1 MNNNVQVYYVPEEEK
16 LASFERKLELER
28 KVKRRIDWNSIGQ
41 KCLGILLLALCVI
54 SYKLT
59 KIDGEFWLAVIA
71 TFFFG
76 VIALLGSGSI
86 YENNYEW
93 EEV

>member
-16 LASFERKLELER
+16 QEKLFRQLEMQRKA
-28 KVKRRIDWNSIGQ
+28 KKRIDWKSIGQ
-41 KCLGILLLALCVI
+41 KCLGILLLALCVVA
-54 SYKLT
+54 YKLT
-59 KIDGEFWLAVIA
+59 KYDGEFWLAVIA

-76 VIALLGSGSI
+76 LTAILCSGSI
-86 YENNYEW
+86 YKRNYEW

>member
-1 MNNNVQVYYVPEEEK
+1 MNNVVVRYVPEEEK
-16 LASFERKLELER
+16 QASLLRKLELER
-28 KVKRRIDWNSIGQ
+28 KAKRVINWESIGH
-41 KCLGILLLALCVI
+41 KCLGILLLALCVVA
-54 SYKLT
+54 YKLT
-59 KIDGEFWLAVIA
+59 KYDGEFWLAVIA

-76 VIALLGSGSI
+76 LTALLGSGSI